1 MAELIW
7 LEKYSVGVEALD
19 QQHQTIIGLINEL
32 NAEDRTGHTPD
43 AVNRILDQLAGY
55 VTSHFRTEED
65 YMERFDYEDIEA
77 HLEEHIQY
85 IETIARLTEEQIED
99 RDNVHGELIAFL
111 NHWWTDHILEADQKY
126 TKTFNIHGLH

>member
-65 YMERFDYEDIEA
+65 YMERFDYE
-77 HLEEHIQY
+77 
-85 IETIARLTEEQIED
+85 
-99 RDNVHGELIAFL
+99 
-111 NHWWTDHILEADQKY
+111 
-126 TKTFNIHGLH
+126 